1 MFGASAFQLRWDG
14 QNIISNAT
22 AIGWGVS
29 FSGREY
35 FGKNHYFFWMGSYGQ
50 GWGSQIVS
58 TLGTSSSAILTTD
71 GNLEIMPAWNLG
83 AGIEINI
90 LPTLATNI
98 NGFYY
103 AIDPSTYRDAD
114 KMKSGTS
121 AHINLIWS
129 PINNASTGI
138 EYMVLQRV
146 NGNGDYGV
154 GRRLQL
160 MLKYVF

>member
-1 MFGASAFQLRWDG
+1 MLGASVFQLRWDG
-14 QNIISNAT
+14 QDIISNST
-22 AIGWGVS
+22 AMGWGVS

-50 GWGSQIVS
+50 GWGSQILS
-58 TLGTSSSAILTTD
+58 TIGTSSSAILNPE
-71 GNLEIMPAWNLG
+71 GELETMPAWNLG

-90 LPTLATNI
+90 LPILATNI
-98 NGFYY
+98 NAYYY
-103 AIDPSTYRDAD
+103 AIDPSIFRDPD

-129 PINNASTGI
+129 PIKNASTGI

-146 NGNGDYGV
+146 NGSEDSGV
-154 GRRLQL
+154 GQRLQ
-160 MLKYVF
+160 MMMKY